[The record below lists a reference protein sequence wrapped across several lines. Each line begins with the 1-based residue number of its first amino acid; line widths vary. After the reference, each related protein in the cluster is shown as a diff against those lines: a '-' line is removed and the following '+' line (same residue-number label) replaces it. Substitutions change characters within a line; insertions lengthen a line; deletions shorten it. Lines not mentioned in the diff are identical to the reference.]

1 MKSQTEFEYSNKGVC
16 QYEIGQIVPEF
27 APMNYEIKV
36 SFNQT
41 SFDIIIGLA
50 NPERTYLNES
60 WLNVSLFNYQMIP
73 TIIVTTSYIQ
83 VVGKVLL
90 KSNSNIN
97 INDWVNES
105 DDHVNLVIVDDYNNS
120 FEVKEIRR
128 IQLPMLKTIR
138 SILKKQI
145 ECLDGE
151 IDNTIKIIERG
162 FPTPWM
168 IYYTDEECQYIKETS
183 DELQTGTYII
193 NEPTEKEIHVYY

>member
-1 MKSQTEFEYSNKGVC
+1 
-16 QYEIGQIVPEF
+16 
-27 APMNYEIKV
+27 
-36 SFNQT
+36 
-41 SFDIIIGLA
+41 
-50 NPERTYLNES
+50 
-60 WLNVSLFNYQMIP
+60 MIP
-73 TIIVTTSYIQ
+73 TIIVTTGYIQ

-162 FPTPWM
+162 FQTPWM

-193 NEPTEKEIHVYY
+193 NEPKEKEIHVY